1 MLRVTEL
8 RAHEPFAGRV
18 GTSKWWVAG
27 GCGLGESWWRDAQ
40 ERTWSTSQRDLC
52 PGLWGQSTVIMKR

>member
-8 RAHEPFAGRV
+8 RAHEPFAVRV

-27 GCGLGESWWRDAQ
+27 GCGLGESW
-40 ERTWSTSQRDLC
+40 WSTSQRDLC

>member
-40 ERTWSTSQRDLC
+40 ERTWSTRTCALDC
-52 PGLWGQSTVIMKR
+52 GDRAP